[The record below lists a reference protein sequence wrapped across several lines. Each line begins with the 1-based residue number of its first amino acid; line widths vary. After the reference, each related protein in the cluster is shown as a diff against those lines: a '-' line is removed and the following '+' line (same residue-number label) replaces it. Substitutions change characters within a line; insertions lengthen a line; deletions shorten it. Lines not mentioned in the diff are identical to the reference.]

1 MHMTTQDFATHLA
14 AFPLLPMEVRDRAV
28 SLAESM
34 SEEDQ
39 MSFLDK
45 LVTLHSKLE
54 KENEQGETMI
64 TRQETLLDE
73 MEKAMKKL
81 DRTQTEENE
90 QTSDVLAAVKDI
102 SNI

>member
-1 MHMTTQDFATHLA
+1 MTTQDFATHLA
-14 AFPLLPMEVRDRAV
+14 TFPLLPIEVRDRAV

-81 DRTQTEENE
+81 DRTQTEETE
-90 QTSDVLAAVKDI
+90 QASDVSAVEQDI
-102 SNI
+102 FNA